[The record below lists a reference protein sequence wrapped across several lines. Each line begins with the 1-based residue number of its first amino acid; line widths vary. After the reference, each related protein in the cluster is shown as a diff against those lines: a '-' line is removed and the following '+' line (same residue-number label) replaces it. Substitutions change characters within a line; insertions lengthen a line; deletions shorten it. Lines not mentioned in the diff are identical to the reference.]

1 MMWKY
6 SVFFFQIIFYQNFSW
21 KSYEDFSF
29 SYFWHSTL
37 DSRVW
42 VRKNVHSTYN
52 YLLIIVEI
60 MRYRLVRTDKYSSD
74 LFIFSKYFL
83 ISSTYF
89 FVGGSTLK
97 FATTSVVF
105 TIYLFS
111 NRFFSYS
118 VLALLYTTFFIF
130 KEAWGVGI
138 STLKGPLIKLCGREN
153 THTDTEKSICPA
165 DRMCLFCHS

>member
-1 MMWKY
+1 MY
-6 SVFFFQIIFYQNFSW
+6 FFFQIIFYQNFSW

-60 MRYRLVRTDKYSSD
+60 MRYRHVRTDKYSSD

-89 FVGGSTLK
+89 FK
-97 FATTSVVF
+97 
-105 TIYLFS
+105 IRRDECCIHYLFS

-130 KEAWGVGI
+130 KEA
-138 STLKGPLIKLCGREN
+138 
-153 THTDTEKSICPA
+153 
-165 DRMCLFCHS
+165 

>member
-1 MMWKY
+1 MY
-6 SVFFFQIIFYQNFSW
+6 FFFR
-21 KSYEDFSF
+21 SYSIKTSVGKVTRTFLLVTF
-29 SYFWHSTL
+29 GTL
-37 DSRVW
+37 LLTLESGSE
-42 VRKNVHSTYN
+42 KNVHSTYN

-60 MRYRLVRTDKYSSD
+60 MRYRHVRTDKYSSD

-111 NRFFSYS
+111 NRFFF
-118 VLALLYTTFFIF
+118 LLSFSSTTIYHFFHFQGGVRSRNFDF
-130 KEAWGVGI
+130 KGSFNKTMW
-138 STLKGPLIKLCGREN
+138 
-153 THTDTEKSICPA
+153 
-165 DRMCLFCHS
+165 